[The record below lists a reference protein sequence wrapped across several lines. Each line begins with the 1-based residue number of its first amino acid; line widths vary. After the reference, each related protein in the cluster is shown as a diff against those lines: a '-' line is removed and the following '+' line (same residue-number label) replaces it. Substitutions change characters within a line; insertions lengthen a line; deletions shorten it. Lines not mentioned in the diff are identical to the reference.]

1 MHSSHASSAD
11 AILDEML
18 EGLPVNASDPPA
30 VALEPSVSPAQEHL
44 FPTLTDAQVTRIAA
58 HGRRRAV
65 ARGDVLVDVGD
76 KVVPFFVVVDGEIQV
91 LRPSGGTETLIVT
104 HLRGQ
109 FSGEGT
115 MITGRRSLAR
125 IRVSEPGEVIELD
138 REQLLALVQTDAE
151 LSEILMRAFI
161 LRRVES
167 IARGLGDVVLI
178 GSTHCAGTLR
188 VKEFLTRN
196 GHPYAYVDLDRDAEA
211 QELLDRF
218 QVSSRDVPVLI
229 CRGDAV
235 LRNPSNQRI
244 AECLGFNPAIDTAQL
259 RDVVIVGAG
268 PAGLSAAVYGA
279 SEGLDV
285 LVFESDAPGGQAGSS
300 SRIENYLGFPTGISG
315 LELNARAYAQAQKF
329 GAQIM
334 IAKGAARL
342 TCDQKPYAL
351 QIDDGQRVLTRAL
364 IIATGAEYRRP
375 PFENAMQFE
384 GAGLYYGATPMEAQL
399 CVDEEVIVVGGGNSA
414 GQAAVFLAQ
423 SVKHVHMLVRAEG
436 LADSM
441 SRYLIRRIED
451 NPAITL
457 HTRAEIVALEGER
470 HLERV
475 RWRDHGSAA
484 ETFDIR
490 HVFMMTGATPNT
502 KWLEQCVALDDKGFI
517 KTGPELTPDDL
528 VTAGWPLTRPPY
540 LLETSLPGVFA
551 VGDVRGGNIKR
562 VASAVGEGSI
572 AIAFVHQVLHQ

>member
-1 MHSSHASSAD
+1 
-11 AILDEML
+11 ML
-18 EGLPVNASDPPA
+18 EGHAVNASDPPA
-30 VALEPSVSPAQEHL
+30 VALEPSASSVQEHL
-44 FPTLTDAQVTRIAA
+44 FPTLTDAQVARIAA

-65 ARGDVLVDVGD
+65 ARGDVLVDVAE
-76 KVVPFFVVVDGEIQV
+76 KVVPFFVVVEGEIEV
-91 LRPSGGTETLIVT
+91 LRPSRGTETLIVT
-104 HLRGQ
+104 HRRGQ

-138 REQLLALVQTDAE
+138 REQLLALIQTDAE

-161 LRRVES
+161 LRRVEL

-178 GSTHCAGTLR
+178 GSAHCAGTLR

-196 GHPYAYVDLDRDAEA
+196 GHPYAYVDLDHDAEA
-211 QELLDRF
+211 QDLLDRF
-218 QVSSRDVPVLI
+218 QVSARDVPVLI

-244 AECLGFNPAIDTAQL
+244 ADCLGFNPAIDTAQL

-285 LVFESDAPGGQAGSS
+285 LVFELNAPGGQAGSS

-315 LELNARAYAQAQKF
+315 LELTARAYAQAQKF

-334 IAKGAARL
+334 IAKGAAKL
-342 TCDQKPYAL
+342 TCNRKPYAV

-423 SVKHVHMLVRAEG
+423 SVKHVHMMVRAEV

-451 NPAITL
+451 NPGITL
-457 HTRAEIVALEGER
+457 HTRAEIVGLEGER

-475 RWRDHGSAA
+475 RWRDNRNAA
-484 ETFDIR
+484 VETYDIR
-490 HVFMMTGATPNT
+490 HVFMMTGAAPNT
-502 KWLEQCVALDDKGFI
+502 QWLEQCVALDDKGFI